1 MSGGKRTEKTK
12 AFGNFKKWKTG
23 IGETKKWGVKAIIG
37 KGGADI
43 NLAEML
49 ETSILYLCNPSF
61 VLKLVEP
68 EPLLQLE
75 GMRSQTP
82 RELLHGVTGAWSME
96 MK

>member
-1 MSGGKRTEKTK
+1 MAKELRKQRLSVTLK
-12 AFGNFKKWKTG
+12 NKKQA

-37 KGGADI
+37 KGGADL

-82 RELLHGVTGAWSME
+82 RELLHGVTGV
-96 MK
+96 